1 LKKSGGIFDLPR
13 KTSRVAELENLASQ
27 PSFWEQPQK
36 AQELSREMTRI
47 KEDLQFFQSLEQSLK
62 DLREFS
68 EMAQDS
74 DEAMWKD
81 LETSQETL
89 DAKIHKAERE
99 AKLSQPT
106 DRDDALMTIH
116 AGAGGT
122 EACDWAEM
130 LTRMFQRY
138 CERKGFTVEMTDILM
153 GDQAGIKSITFFV
166 RGPFAYG
173 LLKGEAGVH
182 RLVRISPFD
191 ANKRR
196 HTSFASVDVLPD
208 IQNEVEIEIKDGD
221 LRIDTYR
228 AHGAGGQHINKTDS
242 AVRITHLP
250 TGVVVACQNQRS
262 QIKNREKAMQV
273 LKIRLYERE
282 QEKQRA
288 AMEKRY
294 DEKGDIAWGNQI
306 RSYVFMPY
314 QLVKDHRTGHEY
326 SQVEKVMDGELDA
339 FIDAYLEKGA
349 NARVG

>member
-1 LKKSGGIFDLPR
+1 MAEESDQGILSDLKKN
-13 KTSRVAELENLASQ
+13 AESTANTLHDMERLA
-27 PSFWEQPQK
+27 K
-36 AQELSREMTRI
+36 
-47 KEDLQFFQSLEQSLK
+47 
-62 DLREFS
+62 FS
-68 EMAQDS
+68 EPEDV
-74 DEAMWKD
+74 
-81 LETSQETL
+81 
-89 DAKIHKAERE
+89 
-99 AKLSQPT
+99 
-106 DRDDALMTIH
+106 DDALVTLH

-130 LTRMFQRY
+130 LTRMYERY
-138 CERKGFTVEMTDILM
+138 AERKGFTVEITDILA

-166 RGPFAYG
+166 RGTYAYG

-196 HTSFASVDVLPD
+196 HTSFASCDVLPD
-208 IQNEVEIEIKDGD
+208 VKDDIEIKIEEKD

-262 QIKNREKAMQV
+262 QIKNREKAMQI
-273 LKIRLYERE
+273 LKIRLYELERD
-282 QEKQRA
+282 KQRQ

-314 QLVKDHRTGHEY
+314 QLVKDHRTGFEIG
-326 SQVEKVMDGELDA
+326 QVDKIMDGNLDA
-339 FIDAYLEKGA
+339 FIDAYLEYQ
-349 NARVG
+349 ARKKAGV

>member
-1 LKKSGGIFDLPR
+1 MAQESDTEIL
-13 KTSRVAELENLASQ
+13 AELEKNAIS
-27 PSFWEQPQK
+27 
-36 AQELSREMTRI
+36 LSDRLKEVERQAKFNDPDDRTDAMMTV
-47 KEDLQFFQSLEQSLK
+47 
-62 DLREFS
+62 
-68 EMAQDS
+68 
-74 DEAMWKD
+74 
-81 LETSQETL
+81 
-89 DAKIHKAERE
+89 
-99 AKLSQPT
+99 
-106 DRDDALMTIH
+106 H

-122 EACDWAEM
+122 EACDWGEM
-130 LTRMFQRY
+130 LTRMYERY
-138 CERKGFTVEMTDILM
+138 AERKGFSVEITDILG

-166 RGPFAYG
+166 RGPYAYG

-196 HTSFASVDVLPD
+196 HTSFASCDVLPD
-208 IQNEVEIEIKDGD
+208 VQENIEIKIEDKD

-273 LKIRLYERE
+273 LRIRLYELERD
-282 QEKQRA
+282 KQRQ

-314 QLVKDHRTGHEY
+314 QLVKDHRTDFEVGN
-326 SQVEKVMDGELDA
+326 VDKVMDGELDA
-339 FIDAYLEKGA
+339 FIDSYLENQAMKKA
-349 NARVG
+349 KI